1 MPRYFFNIVMGKVV
15 VYDRKGRDLTDA
27 KAARLLALQN
37 ARELLSQN
45 ARKKPLKHSECSV
58 DVIDPNGELL
68 FTVPFTELRF
78 ERL

>member
-1 MPRYFFNIVMGKVV
+1 MPRYFFNVVLGKVV
-15 VYDRKGRDLTDA
+15 VYDRRGRDLGGA
-27 KAARLLALQN
+27 KAARLVALQD

-45 ARKKPLKHSECSV
+45 ANKKPLKHSECSV
-58 DVIDPNGELL
+58 DVLDPNGELL